1 MATSKQEKLYNEI
14 LEYYNYADK
23 LIGEVET
30 QNEEN
35 SNVNQF
41 VIIEEVVLN
50 LEEYAD
56 KLTAQYIEYIKTG
69 ESQKTIEIIR
79 TILNDIAV
87 KIEECK
93 TKTLQLYS

>member
-23 LIGEVET
+23 LIEGIDSE
-30 QNEEN
+30 NEEN

-41 VIIEEVVLN
+41 LVIEEIVLH
-50 LEEYAD
+50 LEECAD
-56 KLTAQYIEYIKTG
+56 KLTAHYIEYIKTG
-69 ESQKTIEIIR
+69 ESQKTIEVVR
-79 TILNDIAV
+79 AILNDIAV

>member
-23 LIGEVET
+23 LIEGIDAE
-30 QNEEN
+30 NEEN
-35 SNVNQF
+35 SNINQF
-41 VIIEEVVLN
+41 LVIEEIVLH
-50 LEEYAD
+50 LEECAD
-56 KLTAQYIEYIKTG
+56 KLTSHYIEYIKTG
-69 ESQKTIEIIR
+69 ESQKTIEVVR
-79 TILNDIAV
+79 AILNDIAV

>member
-23 LIGEVET
+23 LIEGIDIK
-30 QNEEN
+30 NEEN

-41 VIIEEVVLN
+41 LVIEEIVLH
-50 LEEYAD
+50 LEECAD
-56 KLTAQYIEYIKTG
+56 KLTAHYIEYIKTG
-69 ESQKTIEIIR
+69 ESQKTIEAIR
-79 TILNDIAV
+79 VILNDIAV

>member
-23 LIGEVET
+23 LIEEVEAE
-30 QNEEN
+30 NEEN
-35 SNVNQF
+35 SNINQF
-41 VIIEEVVLN
+41 LVIEEVVLH

-56 KLTAQYIEYIKTG
+56 KLTAYYIDYIKTG
-69 ESQKTIEIIR
+69 ESQKTIEMIR
-79 TILNDIAV
+79 AILNDIAV